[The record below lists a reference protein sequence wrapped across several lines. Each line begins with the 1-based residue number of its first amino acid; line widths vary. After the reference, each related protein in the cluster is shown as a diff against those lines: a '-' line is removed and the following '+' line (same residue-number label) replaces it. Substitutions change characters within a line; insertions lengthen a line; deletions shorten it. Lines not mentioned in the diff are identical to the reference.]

1 MGDSNV
7 SSIAIISREY
17 YPIYQL
23 EVCIMTTTLM
33 ETAVPSEED
42 TALAKAASQVLAQA
56 GDKPL
61 RVQVAAAGREI
72 TSFDLPPLVARLLT
86 DILNETAAGRAVTL
100 LPFPEEITTQ
110 QAAQLLNVS
119 RPFVVGMIER
129 GELPARMVGNQR
141 RLLLKDVLAYREE
154 NRAKRRETLRELT
167 ELDQE
172 LGLF

>member
-1 MGDSNV
+1 
-7 SSIAIISREY
+7 
-17 YPIYQL
+17 
-23 EVCIMTTTLM
+23 MTTTLM
-33 ETAVPSEED
+33 EMAVPSEED
-42 TALAKAASQVLAQA
+42 AALAKAASQVLAQA

-61 RVQVAAAGREI
+61 RVQVAAGREI

-100 LPFPEEITTQ
+100 LPFPEEIITQ

-119 RPFVVGMIER
+119 RPFVVGMIEK

-141 RLLLKDVLAYREE
+141 RLPLKDVLAYREE
-154 NRAKRRETLRELT
+154 NSAKRRETLRELT